1 MINSLYEPFR
11 HWSEKG
17 TIWIISDTHFNEDD
31 DLRRAYPNRPTT
43 YELVKRINAKVGKA
57 DTLLLLGDVGDP
69 DCASILRG
77 YKVLV
82 MGNHDRGAQ
91 NYRGIF
97 NEIYEGA
104 LTISEKI
111 ILSHEPLNIDWAFNF
126 FGHCHDLSNYI
137 SGGLNVCADVIDYTP
152 INFNQFLKSG
162 RLKEIVPLHR
172 RTIDRATE
180 RKQHRELI
188 RSST

>member
-11 HWSEKG
+11 PWSAQG
-17 TIWIISDTHFNEDD
+17 TIWIISDTHFKDT
-31 DLRRAYPNRPTT
+31 DLEKGILGRPSAE
-43 YELVKRINAKVGKA
+43 ELVRRINSKVGRK
-57 DTLLLLGDVGDP
+57 DTLILLGDVGDVE
-69 DCASILRG
+69 CARALRG

-82 MGNHDRGAQ
+82 MGNHDSGAR

-97 NEIYEGA
+97 SEIYEGPVM
-104 LTISEKI
+104 ISEKI
-111 ILSHEPLNIDWAFNF
+111 ILSHEPLNIDWAFNI
-126 FGHCHDLSNYI
+126 FGHCHDLSNYVP
-137 SGGLNVCADVIDYTP
+137 GGLNVCADVIDYTP

-162 RLKEIVPLHR
+162 RLREIKPLHR

-180 RKQHRELI
+180 RKQNREQI

>member
-11 HWSEKG
+11 SWSEKG
-17 TIWIISDTHFNEDD
+17 TIWIISDTHFLEDD
-31 DLRRAYPNRPTT
+31 DLRQAYPNRPTA
-43 YELVKRINAKVGKA
+43 YELVKKINAKVGKA
-57 DTLLLLGDVGDP
+57 DTLLLLGDVGNL

-82 MGNHDRGAQ
+82 MGNHDRGVQ
-91 NYRGIF
+91 NYREIF
-97 NEIYEGA
+97 SEIYEGPIM
-104 LTISEKI
+104 ISEKI

-126 FGHCHDLSNYI
+126 FGHCHDLNNYVP
-137 SGGLNVCADVIDYTP
+137 GGLNVCADVIDYTP
-152 INFNQFLKSG
+152 INFNRFLKSG
-162 RLKEIVPLHR
+162 RLREIKPLHR

-180 RKQHRELI
+180 RKQNREQI